1 MDGGVGKVS
10 KVKDNIIEFPRLF
23 DSPPLTPEDVQ
34 EKLLRYK
41 ESYSTELAE
50 IIWENVLG
58 EMARAGC
65 HFDEDI
71 NKYFPSMVLIFEAI
85 KSLHLKTMDVNHP
98 LQDFAEKNVHV
109 FEADDQHAVG
119 GFKISDENDE
129 KTVDIDKEI
138 D

>member
-1 MDGGVGKVS
+1 MS
-10 KVKDNIIEFPRLF
+10 KKDSNIIEFPRLF
-23 DSPPLTPEDVQ
+23 DSPPLSPEDVQ
-34 EKLLRYK
+34 EKLTRYK

-85 KSLHLKTMDVNHP
+85 KSLHLKTMDVDHP
-98 LQDFAEKNVHV
+98 LQAFAQESVHV
-109 FEADDQHAVG
+109 FEADDEHAVG
-119 GFKISDENDE
+119 GFKINDE
-129 KTVDIDKEI
+129 KTVDIDNEI

>member
-1 MDGGVGKVS
+1 MS
-10 KVKDNIIEFPRLF
+10 KKDNNVIEFPKFF
-23 DSPPLTPEDVQ
+23 DSPPMSPEDVQ
-34 EKLLRYK
+34 EKLIKYK

-65 HFDEDI
+65 SLDEDI
-71 NKYFPSMVLIFEAI
+71 NTYFPSMVLIFEAI
-85 KSLHLKTMDVNHP
+85 KSLHLQTMGVDHP
-98 LQDFAEKNVHV
+98 LQHFAAESVHV

-119 GFKISDENDE
+119 GFKIKEE
-129 KTVDIDKEI
+129 KTIDIDNEI

>member
-1 MDGGVGKVS
+1 MS
-10 KVKDNIIEFPRLF
+10 KKDSNIIEFPRLF
-23 DSPPLTPEDVQ
+23 DSPPLSPEDVQ
-34 EKLLRYK
+34 EKLTRYK

-85 KSLHLKTMDVNHP
+85 KSLHLKTMDVDHP
-98 LQDFAEKNVHV
+98 LQAFAQESVHV
-109 FEADDQHAVG
+109 FEADDEHAVG
-119 GFKISDENDE
+119 GFKINDE